1 MSDTTTSTTETTTT
15 APPPP
20 ADVVTMT
27 KAELDALINGR
38 VGQAVALA
46 EKKRTTVPAETIKEL
61 DELRGFKAEQ
71 ERKKLEEKGE
81 YQKALDAQAKAIAE
95 KYEPELA
102 KHKDTIAKRDE
113 RLRREIVT
121 NGLLSAAATGNA
133 ISPDEVVALLGP
145 QVKLNDDFEPQVL
158 DAQGNPRFAP
168 DGQPMTPAQLVEE
181 FLRTRPYFVKASG
194 GKSAGAGG
202 GPTTK
207 GAGTPTAV
215 SEKEKEVAE
224 LAELARRNT
233 SDLGLLAKHARASK
247 ELAELKAKGV

>member
-1 MSDTTTSTTETTTT
+1 MSETTTSTTETTTT
-15 APPPP
+15 APPP
-20 ADVVTMT
+20 DSVTMT

-46 EKKRTTVPAETIKEL
+46 EKKRTTVPAETLKEL
-61 DELRGFKAEQ
+61 DDLRAFRQEQ

-95 KYEPELA
+95 KYEPEL
-102 KHKDTIAKRDE
+102 KQHKDTIAKRDE

-121 NGLLSAAATGNA
+121 NGLLSAAASGNA

-145 QVKLNDDFEPQVL
+145 QVKLNEEFEPQVL

-168 DGQPMTPAQLVEE
+168 DGKPMTPAQLVDE

-202 GPTTK
+202 GSTTK
-207 GAGTPTAV
+207 GEGVPTAV

-224 LAELARRNT
+224 LAKEASRNT
-233 SDLGLLAKHARASK
+233 SNLGALARHARAVK